1 MSTYACH
8 KSVTN
13 LFLADECCEDRKL
26 LLDIFREIELE
37 AGVRLYDGA
46 DGENAD
52 GPILPKLSFPSGK
65 LGRHVWDMRDA
76 SVISLAV
83 ADLSGGRDG
92 QDIVLGMDCEWEPS
106 LGGMPPNPVSTV
118 QLSLPSGTAYCFQLQ
133 YGNEKTTKSDFPE
146 ALRHLLESPS
156 IKKVRINITFG

>member
-46 DGENAD
+46 DGESAD

-92 QDIVLGMDCEWEPS
+92 QEIVLGMDCEWEPS

-118 QLSLPSGTAYCFQLQ
+118 QLSLPNGTAYCFQLQ
-133 YGNEKTTKSDFPE
+133 CGNKKTTKSDFPE